1 MSLVVGNLSKT
12 FGGVEALKNINLEV
26 RDGEFFSL
34 LGPSGCGKTT
44 LLRSI
49 AGIYEPDSGEITLN
63 GRGLCGRAMSERNTA
78 LVFQNYALFPH
89 LSVFEN
95 VSFGLKMRRQKTA
108 EIARRVGEAIELV
121 HLTGFEDRYPGQLSG
136 GQQQRVA
143 LARALVV
150 EPDLLLLDEPLSNL
164 DAKLR
169 ETMRH
174 EVREIQKSVGITT
187 ILVTHDIQEAFAM
200 SDRIAVMSAGRIEQI
215 GAPEEI
221 YSSPKTMFAAEF
233 TGQINHFPGRVIEM
247 NGGLATLE
255 TTDGL
260 RIRFRPTAGET
271 SQGENATLMIR
282 PERVRVDVA
291 DDELS
296 NRFEA
301 KVESVTYLGS
311 TITYQLRIN
320 GIQLSAHAPNIGRS
334 APAVG
339 EPIFVGW
346 DEHDTFFQR

>member
-1 MSLVVGNLSKT
+1 MSLVIRSLSKT
-12 FGGVEALKNINLEV
+12 FGGVEALKNINLDV
-26 RDGEFFSL
+26 SDGEFFSL

-49 AGIYEPDSGEITLN
+49 AGIYEPDSGEIMLN
-63 GRGLCGRAMSERNTA
+63 DRALCGRAMSERNTA

-95 VSFGLKMRRQKTA
+95 VSFGLKMRRQKPA

-121 HLTGFEDRYPGQLSG
+121 HLSGFESRYPGQLSG

-215 GAPEEI
+215 GTPEEI
-221 YSSPKTMFAAEF
+221 YSAPSTMFTAEF
-233 TGQINHFPGRVIEM
+233 TGQINRFSGRVVDLE
-247 NGGLATLE
+247 ADRAVLE
-255 TTDGL
+255 TEGGL
-260 RIRFRPTAGET
+260 RISFRPVAGET
-271 SQGENATLMIR
+271 KQGEDATLMIR
-282 PERVRVDVA
+282 PERVRVDVEA
-291 DDELS
+291 DGLP
-296 NRFEA
+296 NRMEA
-301 KVESVTYLGS
+301 TLESATYLGS
-311 TITYQLRIN
+311 MIIYRLRV
-320 GIQLSAHAPNIGRS
+320 GGTEVSAQAANVGRRPPAAGAPIS
-334 APAVG
+334 
-339 EPIFVGW
+339 VGW